1 MGMTDRLRLLIA
13 AFLCIAA
20 ALPAHAQTP
29 AQSWPQKAVRI
40 IVPFP
45 AGGSNDA
52 LCRIVADKL
61 SGDWKQ
67 PVIVDNK
74 AGAGGN
80 IGAEI
85 AYSAPADGYTLLCSP
100 PGPLSI
106 NHNLYKSLSYDWSKF
121 APITILALSPNVI
134 TARKDLP
141 ANTAQEFIAWA
152 KANPGKATYASQG
165 NGSTSH
171 LSAQMLATQAGLS
184 LVHVPYKG
192 EGPALVDISAGRVDI
207 FVGTISASLRFEKS
221 GQVKYLG
228 LAARSR
234 SPVAPNVPDAAEIG
248 LPNLLAS
255 AWFGLVA
262 PPGTPEA
269 VVQRINADTAAAL
282 KLADVRAKFLELG
295 AEPQGQSPQ
304 ATAAFIKD
312 EEMRWRDVIK
322 TANVTLE

>member
-1 MGMTDRLRLLIA
+1 MTARLRLLIA
-13 AFLCIAA
+13 ALLCIAA
-20 ALPAHAQTP
+20 LPAN

-106 NHNLYKSLSYDWSKF
+106 NHNLYKSLPYDWSKF

-228 LAARSR
+228 LAAKNR

-262 PPGTPEA
+262 PPGTPEP
-269 VVQRINADTAAAL
+269 VIQKINADTAAAL
-282 KLADVRAKFLELG
+282 KLADVHAKFLELG

>member
-1 MGMTDRLRLLIA
+1 MAMTARLRLLIA
-13 AFLCIAA
+13 ALLCIG
-20 ALPAHAQTP
+20 LPAVSPTWAQ
-29 AQSWPQKAVRI
+29 AWPQKAVRI

-74 AGAGGN
+74 PGAGGN
-80 IGAEI
+80 IGAEV
-85 AYSAPADGYTLLCSP
+85 AFNAAPDGYTLLCSP

-106 NHNLYKSLSYDWSKF
+106 NHNLYKSLNYDWSKF

-152 KANPGKATYASQG
+152 KANPGKVTYASQG

-171 LSAQMLATQAGLS
+171 LSAQMLATQAGIDM
-184 LVHVPYKG
+184 VHVPYKG
-192 EGPALVDISAGRVDI
+192 EGPALIDISAGRVDV

-262 PPGTPEA
+262 PPGTPDS
-269 VVQRINADTAAAL
+269 VIQKINADTAAAL
-282 KLADVRAKFLELG
+282 KLDDVRAKFLELG

-304 ATAAFIKD
+304 AAATFIKD
-312 EEMRWRDVIK
+312 EEMRWRAVIK